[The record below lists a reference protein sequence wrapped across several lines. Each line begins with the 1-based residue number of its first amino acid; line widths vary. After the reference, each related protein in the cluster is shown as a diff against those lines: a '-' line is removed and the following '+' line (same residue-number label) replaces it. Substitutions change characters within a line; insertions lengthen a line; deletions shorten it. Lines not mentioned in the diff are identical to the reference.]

1 MNWLTPLGFLGLIS
15 LIALIIIYIIKP
27 NYQQK
32 FISSTYVWK
41 LSLKYKKKK
50 IPISQLR
57 NILIFICQVLA
68 FTACACILAQP
79 FIPGAEKEDYGEKIA
94 IIDASAS
101 MRTEVDGVT
110 RFERAVSQVRDLM
123 DEVAANNGTLTVILA
138 GTEASFVVQRAG
150 VDFYNETMEK
160 LDQLVAVE
168 SFACTYGTPD
178 VTGAIELAEEV
189 LLENPESNVLF
200 YTGASYVDSGKVQ
213 VIDVSDV
220 SEWNAG
226 ILDLRAVND
235 ENYYRFEV
243 DVACYN
249 RDASIN
255 VCLDINGVNIAM
267 ENLNLA
273 TDAECVNNEV
283 TTVVFDVESG
293 LIESGIYSYDYA
305 HAYIS
310 EADNFKDDNSF
321 FLYGGVKQPLK
332 IQYYSTLANTFYSGI
347 LLSMQGLLDKYWD
360 IDIDEIQDNMEMIQN
375 GYGKEYAM
383 EGYDVYIF
391 EHHMPASLPTDGL
404 VILVNPDNV
413 PAGGDFIY
421 QGWDQSSS
429 EMQLSMEE
437 KSPLT
442 EGMTAENITV
452 TRWSVIS
459 SYGDGYVPLMSCN
472 GFPVLLAK
480 NEETE
485 KIVIMGMNINYSNFA
500 LTAEFPM
507 FFYNMFN
514 YYFPQTVDSYV
525 YEVNSSIE
533 LNARGPELS
542 LTGPGINQSVTE
554 FPNSI
559 TIMLNLSGDDAA
571 ALN

>member
-15 LIALIIIYIIKP
+15 LIVLIIIYIIKP

-57 NILIFICQVLA
+57 NILIFLCQVLA
-68 FTACACILAQP
+68 FIACACILAQP
-79 FIPGAEKEDYGEKIA
+79 FIPGAEREDYSEKIA

-101 MRTEVDGVT
+101 MRTEIDGVT
-110 RFERAVSQVRDLM
+110 RFERAVSEVRDLM
-123 DEVAANNGTLTVILA
+123 DEVVLHDGTLTIILA
-138 GTEASFVVQRAG
+138 GAEASFVVQRAG
-150 VDFYNETMEK
+150 ADFYNETMEK
-160 LDQLVAVE
+160 LDYLVAAT

-178 VTGAIELAEEV
+178 VAGAIELAEEI

-200 YTGASYVDSGKVQ
+200 YTGASYIDSGKIE

-267 ENLNLA
+267 ENLSLS

-293 LIESGIYSYDYA
+293 LLESGIYSYDNA

-310 EADNFKDDNSF
+310 EADNFKEDNSF
-321 FLYGGVKQPLK
+321 FLYGGVRQSLK
-332 IQYYSTLANTFYSGI
+332 IQYYSTLSNNFYGGI
-347 LLSMQGLLDKYWD
+347 LMAMQGYLEQYWD
-360 IDIDEIQDNMEMIQN
+360 IEIDEIQDNEEAIKM
-375 GYGKEYAM
+375 GYGKEYAL
-383 EGYDVYIF
+383 EGYDIYVF
-391 EHHMPASLPTDGL
+391 EHYMPTTLPTDGL
-404 VILVNPDNV
+404 VILASPNSV
-413 PAGGDFIY
+413 PAGGDFNP
-421 QGWDQSSS
+421 GLDG
-429 EMQLSMEE
+429 
-437 KSPLT
+437 KSFLCPDV
-442 EGMTAENITV
+442 GVVA
-452 TRWSVIS
+452 
-459 SYGDGYVPLMSCN
+459 DGN
-472 GFPVLLAK
+472 A
-480 NEETE
+480 ETE
-485 KIVIMGMNINYSNFA
+485 RRVFHHCGDDRRLPSLGARARQLTDGPPGVIVDHHAGQRVAFGVYEPHRVRVRIGKKIRPAADRRRDQRFDVR
-500 LTAEFPM
+500 L
-507 FFYNMFN
+507 
-514 YYFPQTVDSYV
+514 VDS
-525 YEVNSSIE
+525 I
-533 LNARGPELS
+533 
-542 LTGPGINQSVTE
+542 
-554 FPNSI
+554 
-559 TIMLNLSGDDAA
+559 
-571 ALN
+571 